1 MPNTEAPKSITP
13 QAPAAPQAS
22 MEAPLVTETAEM
34 VEGKVSELTPQASTK
49 ASGKSAKDDKKQT
62 QSKRDAKLTDREL
75 LRARLLKNA
84 PKMKVMRSE
93 IQKEL
98 EKEKEQL
105 EGDIEKFRKKKQY
118 HLLSQ
123 AIMKL
128 RIVARQI
135 EDLARASVD
144 QLKDLWLKVVH
155 RFA

>member
-1 MPNTEAPKSITP
+1 MNTETPNSTP
-13 QAPAAPQAS
+13 QQVTAAPQAS
-22 MEAPLVTETAEM
+22 KESPLVNETAEM

-49 ASGKSAKDDKKQT
+49 ASGQQSQDDKKPTKQ
-62 QSKRDAKLTDREL
+62 QQDAALTDREL

-84 PKMKVMRSE
+84 PKMKIMKSE

-98 EKEKEQL
+98 EKEKDQL
-105 EGDIEKFRKKKQY
+105 EVDIAKFRKKKQY
-118 HLLSQ
+118 HLMSQ

-128 RIVARQI
+128 RMVVRQI

-155 RFA
+155 KFA